1 MRMKEKLSSA
11 VKGTII
17 QQKGELDSKIY
28 VVKKGLLRSYYID
41 RKGKEHI
48 FMFAPEGWVIAD
60 ACSNDH
66 PCELFIDALED
77 TDYIVLKKDIERDSR
92 PQSFKHLVKRLFVLQ
107 QRTLMLMSA
116 SATER
121 YEHFEVTYPDI
132 LQRVPQ
138 RMIASYLGVTPEA
151 LSKLKRER
159 FRGKQQ

>member
-1 MRMKEKLSSA
+1 MKERRSFA
-11 VKGTII
+11 AKGTII

-28 VVKKGLLRSYYID
+28 VVKEGLLRSYYID

-48 FMFAPEGWVIAD
+48 FMFAPEGWVVAD
-60 ACSNDH
+60 ACNDQH

-77 TDYIVLKKDIERDSR
+77 TEYIVLKKDVQRDSR
-92 PQSFKHLVKRLFVLQ
+92 PQSFAQLVKRLFVLQ

-121 YEHFEVTYPDI
+121 YEHFEKTYPDI

-159 FRGKQQ
+159 LKGKS

>member
-1 MRMKEKLSSA
+1 MKEKLSFA
-11 VKGTII
+11 AKGTLI
-17 QQKGELDSKIY
+17 QEKGELDSKIY
-28 VVKKGLLRSYYID
+28 VVRNGLLRSYYID

-48 FMFAPEGWVIAD
+48 FMFGPEGWVVAD
-60 ACSNDH
+60 ACSEKV

-77 TDYIVLKKDIERDSR
+77 THYIVMKKDIERDSR
-92 PQSFKHLVKRLFVLQ
+92 PHSFAQLVKRLLVLQ

-121 YEHFEVTYPDI
+121 YEHFEATYPDI

-159 FRGKQQ
+159 MKGK